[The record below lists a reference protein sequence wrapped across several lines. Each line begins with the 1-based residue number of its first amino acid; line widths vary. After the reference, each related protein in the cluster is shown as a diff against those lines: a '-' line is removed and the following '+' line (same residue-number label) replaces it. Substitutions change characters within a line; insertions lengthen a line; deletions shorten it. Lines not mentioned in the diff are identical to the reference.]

1 MNIKVQQNNSLP
13 VMNLFAKRGLK
24 STEEKL
30 ERQAKCNNQVAF
42 FEKQKENL
50 KNVKC
55 DTVEEIARKLEM
67 FHTYEDEIA
76 AAKAAYNSEQ
86 MFHITDEAEEMGE
99 KIAENAKKTEPKTPE
114 ERKKEA
120 AKEAGKE
127 TEETGDGILEE
138 MLGSVEMLEEA
149 QQEAE
154 DLSEQTA
161 EDLSEQMAEDLSE
174 RTAEDLSERATEELS
189 GQRTEELFEQ
199 TGKELSEREA
209 ERISEQTAE
218 NLSGQRTEETLRGQ
232 EEAWKRHYR
241 PIDFFA

>member
-1 MNIKVQQNNSLP
+1 
-13 VMNLFAKRGLK
+13 MNLFAGRGLK

-127 TEETGDGILEE
+127 TGETGDGILEE
-138 MLGSVEMLEEA
+138 MPGSAELLEEV
-149 QQEAE
+149 QQETEDLSEQTTE

-161 EDLSEQMAEDLSE
+161 EKLSEQRTEDLSEQAAEELSE
-174 RTAEDLSERATEELS
+174 REPGKKSGQTAEDLSE
-189 GQRTEELFEQ
+189 QRT
-199 TGKELSEREA
+199 KEIMRE
-209 ERISEQTAE
+209 
-218 NLSGQRTEETLRGQ
+218 Q

>member
-30 ERQAKCNNQVAF
+30 KRQAKCNNQVAF

-120 AKEAGKE
+120 VKEAGKE

-138 MLGSVEMLEEA
+138 MPGSVEVLEEA
-149 QQEAE
+149 QQETE

-161 EDLSEQMAEDLSE
+161 EDLSEQTAEKLSEQRAEDLSE
-174 RTAEDLSERATEELS
+174 QAAE
-189 GQRTEELFEQ
+189 
-199 TGKELSEREA
+199 ELSERESGKKSGQTD
-209 ERISEQTAE
+209 EDLSEQ
-218 NLSGQRTEETLRGQ
+218 RTKEIMREQ

-241 PIDFFA
+241 TIDLRA

>member
-120 AKEAGKE
+120 VKEAGKE

-138 MLGSVEMLEEA
+138 MPGSVEVLEEA

-154 DLSEQTA
+154 KLSEQTA
-161 EDLSEQMAEDLSE
+161 EELSERTTEKLSEQRAEDLSE
-174 RTAEDLSERATEELS
+174 QAAE
-189 GQRTEELFEQ
+189 
-199 TGKELSEREA
+199 ELSEREPGKKSGQTD
-209 ERISEQTAE
+209 EDLSEQ
-218 NLSGQRTEETLRGQ
+218 RTKEIMREQ

-241 PIDFFA
+241 TIDLRA

>member
-99 KIAENAKKTEPKTPE
+99 KIAENAKKTEPKMPE

-120 AKEAGKE
+120 VKEAGKE

-138 MLGSVEMLEEA
+138 MPGSVEVLEEA
-149 QQEAE
+149 QQETE

-161 EDLSEQMAEDLSE
+161 EDLSEQTAEKLSEQRAEDLSE
-174 RTAEDLSERATEELS
+174 QAAE
-189 GQRTEELFEQ
+189 
-199 TGKELSEREA
+199 ELSEREPGKKSGQTD
-209 ERISEQTAE
+209 EDLSEQ
-218 NLSGQRTEETLRGQ
+218 RTKEIMREQ

-241 PIDFFA
+241 TIDLRA

>member
-127 TEETGDGILEE
+127 TGETGDGILEE
-138 MLGSVEMLEEA
+138 MPGSAELLEEV
-149 QQEAE
+149 QQETE
-154 DLSEQTA
+154 DLSEQTTEKLSEQTAEKLSEQRTEDLSEQAAEELSEREPGKKSGQTA
-161 EDLSEQMAEDLSE
+161 EDLSEQ
-174 RTAEDLSERATEELS
+174 RT
-189 GQRTEELFEQ
+189 
-199 TGKELSEREA
+199 KEIMRE
-209 ERISEQTAE
+209 
-218 NLSGQRTEETLRGQ
+218 Q

-241 PIDFFA
+241 PIDLRA

>member
-13 VMNLFAKRGLK
+13 VMNLFAGRGLK

-138 MLGSVEMLEEA
+138 MPGSAELLEEVQ
-149 QQEAE
+149 QQETE

-161 EDLSEQMAEDLSE
+161 EDLSEQTAEKLSEQRAEDLSE
-174 RTAEDLSERATEELS
+174 QAAE
-189 GQRTEELFEQ
+189 
-199 TGKELSEREA
+199 ELSEREPGKKSGQTD
-209 ERISEQTAE
+209 EDLSEQ
-218 NLSGQRTEETLRGQ
+218 RTKEIMREQ

-241 PIDFFA
+241 PIDLRA

>member
-120 AKEAGKE
+120 VKEAGKE

-138 MLGSVEMLEEA
+138 MPGSVEVLEEA
-149 QQEAE
+149 QQETE

-161 EDLSEQMAEDLSE
+161 EDLSEQTAEKLSEQRAEDLSE
-174 RTAEDLSERATEELS
+174 QAAE
-189 GQRTEELFEQ
+189 
-199 TGKELSEREA
+199 ELSEREPGKKSGQTD
-209 ERISEQTAE
+209 EDLSEQ
-218 NLSGQRTEETLRGQ
+218 RTKEIMREQ

-241 PIDFFA
+241 TIDLRA

>member
-138 MLGSVEMLEEA
+138 MPGSAELLEEVQ
-149 QQEAE
+149 QQETE

-161 EDLSEQMAEDLSE
+161 EDLSEQTAEKLSEQRAEDLSE
-174 RTAEDLSERATEELS
+174 QAAE
-189 GQRTEELFEQ
+189 
-199 TGKELSEREA
+199 ELSEREPGKKSGQTD
-209 ERISEQTAE
+209 EDLSEQ
-218 NLSGQRTEETLRGQ
+218 RTKEIMREQ

-241 PIDFFA
+241 TIDLRA

>member
-120 AKEAGKE
+120 VKEAGKE

-138 MLGSVEMLEEA
+138 MPGSVEVLEEA
-149 QQEAE
+149 QQETEDLSEQTTE

-161 EDLSEQMAEDLSE
+161 EKLSEQRAEDLSE
-174 RTAEDLSERATEELS
+174 QAAE
-189 GQRTEELFEQ
+189 
-199 TGKELSEREA
+199 ELSEREPGKKSGQTD
-209 ERISEQTAE
+209 EDLSEQ
-218 NLSGQRTEETLRGQ
+218 RTKEIMREQ

-241 PIDFFA
+241 TIDLRA

>member
-13 VMNLFAKRGLK
+13 VMNLFAGRGLK

-30 ERQAKCNNQVAF
+30 ERQAKCSNQVAF
-42 FEKQKENL
+42 FEKQKDNL

-86 MFHITDEAEEMGE
+86 MFHITDEAEEIGE

-114 ERKKEA
+114 ERKEEA

-138 MLGSVEMLEEA
+138 MPGSVEVLEEVQ
-149 QQEAE
+149 QQETE

-161 EDLSEQMAEDLSE
+161 EDLSEQTAEKLSEQRTEDLSE
-174 RTAEDLSERATEELS
+174 QAAE
-189 GQRTEELFEQ
+189 
-199 TGKELSEREA
+199 ELSEREPGKKSGQTD
-209 ERISEQTAE
+209 EDLSEQ
-218 NLSGQRTEETLRGQ
+218 RTKEIMRGQ

-241 PIDFFA
+241 PIDLRA

>member
-13 VMNLFAKRGLK
+13 VMNLFAGRGLK

-120 AKEAGKE
+120 VKEAGKE

-138 MLGSVEMLEEA
+138 MPGSVEVLEEA
-149 QQEAE
+149 QQETE

-161 EDLSEQMAEDLSE
+161 EELSERTTEDLSEQ
-174 RTAEDLSERATEELS
+174 TTEELS
-189 GQRTEELFEQ
+189 GQRTEKLSEQ
-199 TGKELSEREA
+199 AGKELPEREA
-209 ERISEQTAE
+209 ERMSEQTAE
-218 NLSGQRTEETLRGQ
+218 DLSRQRTEEAQREQ

>member
-13 VMNLFAKRGLK
+13 VMNLFAGRGLK

-127 TEETGDGILEE
+127 TGETGDGILEE
-138 MLGSVEMLEEA
+138 MPGSAELLEEA
-149 QQEAE
+149 QQETEDLSEQTTE

-161 EDLSEQMAEDLSE
+161 EKLSEQRTEDLSEQAAEELSE
-174 RTAEDLSERATEELS
+174 REPGKKSGQTAEDLSE
-189 GQRTEELFEQ
+189 QRT
-199 TGKELSEREA
+199 KEIMRE
-209 ERISEQTAE
+209 
-218 NLSGQRTEETLRGQ
+218 Q